1 MADDN
6 AAQAA
11 PKANDNNKGAT
22 TASDTTTGETKQV
35 RLLAR
40 LWMRPIP
47 NTSPVRY
54 QRYRKG
60 SVLEVS
66 QEEFDQLNA
75 FRKTFEEVE
84 A

>member
-11 PKANDNNKGAT
+11 PKANDNNKNAPVAPDLGGA
-22 TASDTTTGETKQV
+22 KKV

-40 LWMRPIP
+40 LWMRPVP
-47 NTSPVRY
+47 DTSPIKY
-54 QRYRKG
+54 QRYQKG
-60 SVLEVS
+60 AVLEVS
-66 QEEFDQLNA
+66 EEEFTQLNA

-84 A
+84 E